1 MGHFFFFFGFCL
13 VRMLNFYL
21 HVYLFYLYWLTDEKV
36 NPRLVLLTC
45 WSWSN
50 IIKKINELTIFVFI
64 SFYRTIYEN
73 SLTWKKYILCG
84 GILLALL
91 LWGHAAWM
99 RPNFSLW
106 CHGQFFFFP
115 GVIYTYLYCQAAKWS
130 HFLRS
135 GSLLSP
141 PGWSRLAKVL
151 LGWLTLLSSPGI
163 IFCQLLGP
171 LL

>member
-91 LWGHAAWM
+91 LWGRAAWM

-106 CHGQFFFFP
+106 CHGQFFF
-115 GVIYTYLYCQAAKWS
+115 
-130 HFLRS
+130 
-135 GSLLSP
+135 SLVLFTHIFTVKLLNDPLSWGLAHCSP
-141 PGWSRLAKVL
+141 PQAEVDLLKSCLAGWPCSAA
-151 LGWLTLLSSPGI
+151 
-163 IFCQLLGP
+163 QE
-171 LL
+171 